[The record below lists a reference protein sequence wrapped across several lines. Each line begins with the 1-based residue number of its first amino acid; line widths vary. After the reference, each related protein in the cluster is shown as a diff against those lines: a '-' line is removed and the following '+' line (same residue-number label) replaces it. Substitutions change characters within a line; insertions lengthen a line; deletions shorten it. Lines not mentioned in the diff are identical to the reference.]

1 MNFKLIHVLVVCAL
15 HNWSVSVFLRPS
27 LAPSLSLTP
36 SFFLSMHALHTH
48 SNALLQLTC
57 IFRLFFSP
65 FSLALFFPFP
75 ILWNQTIFYI
85 IFLFDSKFIYKN
97 YYKHMHALQH
107 SPYERE
113 QKKWHGKFSK
123 KFKWRRQFSIMTKK
137 MLIVIYIHL
146 NSHTAI

>member
-15 HNWSVSVFLRPS
+15 HNGSVSVSLRPS

-36 SFFLSMHALHTH
+36 SFFLSMHALHTLTH
-48 SNALLQLTC
+48 ALLQLTC

-97 YYKHMHALQH
+97 YYNFNTLHMNA
-107 SPYERE
+107 
-113 QKKWHGKFSK
+113 SK
-123 KFKWRRQFSIMTKK
+123 KNGTENFPKN
-137 MLIVIYIHL
+137 L
-146 NSHTAI
+146 NGEDNFP